1 MNYKIKIKSII
12 YLFNKNHYMF
22 YLIKKK
28 KSSHEVLYFY
38 FRNRETYWWIFG
50 IGSFLTL
57 LTS

>member
-28 KSSHEVLYFY
+28 KKNHHMKFSTFTLEIEKHTGGFLESVLF
-38 FRNRETYWWIFG
+38 
-50 IGSFLTL
+50 
-57 LTS
+57 